1 MCVPGEVCVQRRS
14 DELSVGS
21 GGDVPASRGICAAGT
36 DTGQRKGE
44 ARQRGL
50 GGETVSAD

>member
-1 MCVPGEVCVQRRS
+1 MQRRS

-21 GGDVPASRGICAAGT
+21 GGDVPVSRGIWAAGT

-44 ARQRGL
+44 AQQRGL
-50 GGETVSAD
+50 GGETISTD